1 MNYPAQIS
9 LRLKYRRLSKSCIG
23 LLIVWLGVNVLIAT
37 EFGSF
42 AAEPMVIEQLELAEL
57 DLHIT
62 DCNLDM
68 ATMRIDLEN

>member
-23 LLIVWLGVNVLIAT
+23 LLLVWLGVNVLIAT

-42 AAEPMVIEQLELAEL
+42 AAEPVSGEQIEVAEL
-57 DLHIT
+57 NMQFT

-68 ATMRIDLEN
+68 ATMRSDLEN